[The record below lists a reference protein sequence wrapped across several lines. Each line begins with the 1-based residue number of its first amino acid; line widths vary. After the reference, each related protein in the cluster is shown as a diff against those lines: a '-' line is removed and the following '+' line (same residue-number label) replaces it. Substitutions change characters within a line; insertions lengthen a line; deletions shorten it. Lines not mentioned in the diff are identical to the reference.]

1 MCQIF
6 GELHKKAPKI
16 SIKLNFSNILSQ
28 EMAVTT
34 ALQMPFLKEN
44 I

>member
-6 GELHKKAPKI
+6 GELPKKAPEI
-16 SIKLNFSNILSQ
+16 FIKLNFSNILSQ

-34 ALQMPFLKEN
+34 ALQMSILKEN

>member
-6 GELHKKAPKI
+6 GELHKKASEL

-34 ALQMPFLKEN
+34 ALQIPILKEN